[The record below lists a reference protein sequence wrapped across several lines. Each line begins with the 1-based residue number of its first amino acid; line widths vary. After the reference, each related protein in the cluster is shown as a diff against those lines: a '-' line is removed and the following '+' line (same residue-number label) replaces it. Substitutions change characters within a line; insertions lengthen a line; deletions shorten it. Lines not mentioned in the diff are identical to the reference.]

1 MIFGGTINAMVT
13 ILAHGVVNPKKGAN
27 VMEICRRRVKEAVM
41 VFGVT
46 AMVMRPHPRLPQVHH
61 PQGGV
66 ATTTRY
72 WDCAGGACGCAY
84 IPLEG
89 NTNKPAHCYR
99 FVITIIVPQCISFA
113 IFSYPHSN

>member
-1 MIFGGTINAMVT
+1 MVT

-61 PQGGV
+61 PRGGV
-66 ATTTRY
+66 
-72 WDCAGGACGCAY
+72 
-84 IPLEG
+84 
-89 NTNKPAHCYR
+89 CYNNQILGLCR
-99 FVITIIVPQCISFA
+99 RSLWVCV
-113 IFSYPHSN
+113 HSS